1 METDAA
7 WLTRTGIA
15 FEMPTEFD
23 KSIDCN
29 ADTWV
34 DNADESDN
42 TDVLRA
48 AVVLPM
54 D

>member
-7 WLTRTGIA
+7 RLTRTGIA
-15 FEMPTEFD
+15 FEMPMEFD

-29 ADTWV
+29 ADTWL

-42 TDVLRA
+42 TVVMRA
-48 AVVLPM
+48 SVALTM